1 MLIARYQRPAG
12 STRYPDPDTVSPTNA
27 EVGEA
32 LEAVASLIT
41 AIVALAPSAV
51 RADRDDGRAEA
62 NSAGC

>member
-1 MLIARYQRPAG
+1 MLIA
-12 STRYPDPDTVSPTNA
+12 RYPDPDTVSPTTA

-51 RADRDDGRAEA
+51 RADGDDGRAEP